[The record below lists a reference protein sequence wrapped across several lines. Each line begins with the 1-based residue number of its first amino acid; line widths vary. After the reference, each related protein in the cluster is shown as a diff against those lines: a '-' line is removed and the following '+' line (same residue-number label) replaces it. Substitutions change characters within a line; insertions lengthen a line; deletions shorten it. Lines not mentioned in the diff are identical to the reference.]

1 MNIHLLSK
9 FLGAFHLKYIFL
21 GNFRKSFRNLQATL
35 YQLDKRVGILTNFG
49 NVNDGIATP
58 TSSHSSGAHAWTYRC
73 FHSLPLA

>member
-58 TSSHSSGAHAWTYRC
+58 RPLIRQGLMHGHIVA
-73 FHSLPLA
+73 FNSLSLA